1 MQKQDI
7 FLQKKSELE
16 SLKICTQIS
25 LSQVDHQQMGGKAP
39 QFIVNDMNAGDVTV
53 ILKYLTDNAAAI
65 LTLIRK
71 AKRIEVEAARL
82 EAVAEAEQFK
92 AANSTPEAIV

>member
-1 MQKQDI
+1 MTKIDI
-7 FLQKKSELE
+7 FKQLKAELE
-16 SLKICTQIS
+16 SLKNLTSIAIIQGN
-25 LSQVDHQQMGGKAP
+25 HAP
-39 QFIVNDMNAGDVTV
+39 NSPANNFV
-53 ILKYLTDNAAAI
+53 IPAMSGADLVVVIKYINDNAAAI

-92 AANSTPEAIV
+92 AANSTPEAIM